1 MSNSSTL
8 TSCLADLIKFPI
20 PAFLANRSLSLIVS
34 PAIPFEVIRSGDALR
49 VGGSDDISMSI
60 MMDERF
66 RSAGSRGNIGR
77 REDLGLDG
85 AVSFVGSP
93 FVASSRWTV
102 DGRSNDHERTR
113 SNARAWQ
120 PQHTQS
126 EINSGGRKKWHT
138 PIRQNTRAI
147 CRTKLNSARPDISL
161 VPLAACKVFDFSCE
175 NKSARLGSS

>member
-85 AVSFVGSP
+85 AVSFVASP

-113 SNARAWQ
+113 SSARAWQ
-120 PQHTQS
+120 
-126 EINSGGRKKWHT
+126 